1 MIKSEK
7 SCNGWHKR
15 KSPRHWCYPM
25 RGQYRDNIC
34 FAALLQVQAIAVLGH
49 VAEAYLAVFK
59 FLSGDKGWLR

>member
-1 MIKSEK
+1 MDGIKE
-7 SCNGWHKR
+7 

-49 VAEAYLAVFK
+49 VAEANLAVFK